1 MTDDGGEN
9 GRLLRVLL
17 VEDSE
22 DDALLLTRQLRKG
35 GIEVDCE
42 RVWERTDLDRL
53 LEQQEWDIVLSDYRL
68 PGFSALEVIA
78 AVQERGLDLPVIIVS
93 GAIGEESAVEAMHAG
108 AHDYVMKDNLA
119 RLVPAI
125 ERELE
130 EMEVHRERRE
140 AAAALRES
148 QEHFSELARN
158 IGGVL
163 WLIDCATEKM
173 VYVSDSY
180 ERLWDHPMEP
190 LFEDLDRFLDT
201 VHPEDYDRIAEVLA
215 EEGWKG
221 FNEEYRIQRMDGEV
235 RWMHTR
241 SFPIRDEAGAVYR
254 IAGLST
260 DVTNRKRLE
269 DEMKT
274 LSRALEQSADAV
286 MITDARGVIQYI
298 NPSFEDVTGYSRQEV
313 IGRDPRFLKSGFHDH
328 AFYRRL
334 WETLRAGLPFSEI
347 FINRR
352 KDGELYYEAQTITPV
367 RDEYGDVVHF
377 VATGK
382 DITER
387 LRQQKPE
394 SGVLLHDP
402 STGLA
407 TRAYFMDRLER
418 VLERARAK
426 EERTAVFTCRVDLS
440 GLLGGSDDDGAVR
453 DELRLQV
460 VRRLL
465 RFAPHADAVTR
476 LGGEEFALALETVA
490 DGADAERFA
499 NDVLEAFRRPV
510 AAEGYELHVLPHL
523 GISLFPDHAEDATG
537 LLDQAH
543 VALEYAAG
551 ASRAGFRLYEP
562 DMQPPA
568 DERRTSHRYLSD

>member
-1 MTDDGGEN
+1 MTEGGVK

-22 DDALLLTRQLRKG
+22 DDAFLLTRQLRRG

-42 RVWERTDLDRL
+42 RAWGKAELEGLLDRR
-53 LEQQEWDIVLSDYRL
+53 EWDIVLSDYRL
-68 PGFSALEVIA
+68 PGFSALDVIA
-78 AVQERGLDLPVIIVS
+78 MVRERGLDLPVIIVS

-130 EMEVHRERRE
+130 EMEVHRERRQAE
-140 AAAALRES
+140 AALRES
-148 QEHFSELARN
+148 QEHFRELARN

-163 WLIDCATEKM
+163 WLIDCATQKM

-180 ERLWDHPMEP
+180 ERLWDHPVEP
-190 LFEDLDRFLDT
+190 LFEHLDHFLDT
-201 VHPEDYDRIAEVLA
+201 VHPDDYDRVCEVLA
-215 EEGWKG
+215 EAGWEG
-221 FNEEYRIQRMDGEV
+221 FNEEYRIQRMDGDV

-241 SFPIRDEAGAVYR
+241 SFPIRDDAGAVYR

-260 DVTNRKRLE
+260 DVTARKRLE

-298 NPSFEDVTGYSRQEV
+298 NPAFEDVTGYSRQEV
-313 IGRDPRFLKSGFHDH
+313 LGRDPRFLKSGFHDQ

-352 KDGELYYEAQTITPV
+352 KDGELYYEAQTITPI

-387 LRQQKPE
+387 LRQQKQAT
-394 SGVLLHDP
+394 GVLLHDP
-402 STGLA
+402 ATGLA

-418 VLERARAK
+418 LLERARAK
-426 EERTAVFTCRVDLS
+426 EVRTAVLACRVDLS
-440 GLLGGSDDDGAVR
+440 GLLGGDDDDGGVR
-453 DELRLQV
+453 EELRLQV

-476 LGGEEFALALETVA
+476 LGGEEFALALEA
-490 DGADAERFA
+490 IGDGGDAERLA
-499 NDVLEAFRRPV
+499 GEVLEAFRRPV
-510 AAEGYELHVLPHL
+510 AAEGYELHVMPHI
-523 GISLFPDHAEDATG
+523 GICLFPDHAEDG
-537 LLDQAH
+537 ISLLDQAH
-543 VALEYAAG
+543 VALEHAAG
-551 ASRAGFRLYEP
+551 ANRAGYRLFEP

-568 DERRTSHRYLSD
+568 EERRSSHRYLSD